1 MRIKL
6 LASSITLMAVVVL
19 ASCGSSHSTAS
30 TTKTTIGPQAPA
42 PASTAAPAGGG
53 ECAGIAAKVKAH
65 LTDASVTGVD
75 VVGACSRVVV
85 NTSLHDSGDAGT
97 AADICTT
104 AGEVAYTGQPSS
116 VSVESA
122 SHKELAI
129 GLKQAACLG
138 EP

>member
-1 MRIKL
+1 MRIKFL
-6 LASSITLMAVVVL
+6 GSSITVIALVVL
-19 ASCGSSHSTAS
+19 ASCGGSGTNAS
-30 TTKTTIGPQAPA
+30 TTKTTINPQATA
-42 PASTAAPAGGG
+42 PASTAATTGGG

-97 AADICTT
+97 AADICTA
-104 AGEVAYTGQPSS
+104 AGQVAYTGQPSS